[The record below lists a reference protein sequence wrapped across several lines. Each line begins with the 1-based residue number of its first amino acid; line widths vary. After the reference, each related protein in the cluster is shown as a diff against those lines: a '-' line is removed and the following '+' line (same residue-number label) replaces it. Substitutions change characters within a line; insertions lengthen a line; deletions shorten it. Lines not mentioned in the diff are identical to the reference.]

1 MIIFDL
7 LHNLN
12 HSETLIS
19 IGISQ
24 IYNTGHDVVSCTEI
38 TKNHAIMRSTMK
50 GLKCV
55 VKHHLV
61 YIIIYVCSSFLAILI
76 PNTVELQWH
85 EH

>member
-19 IGISQ
+19 FGISQ

-38 TKNHAIMRSTMK
+38 TKNHAILRSTIK
-50 GLKCV
+50 GLNCI

-61 YIIIYVCSSFLAILI
+61 YIIIYVRSSFLAILI
-76 PNTVELQWH
+76 PNTVELRWH
-85 EH
+85 KH